1 MKKRLE
7 LVGVR
12 VDECERAVCDL
23 IGDAA
28 PYARVSAV
36 LRGEDAPSGDVELVR
51 DALWYLGFRCEVKS

>member
-1 MKKRLE
+1 
-7 LVGVR
+7 VGVR

-36 LRGEDAPSGDVELVR
+36 LRGEDAPVGDVELVR

>member
-1 MKKRLE
+1 MKRRLL

-36 LRGEDAPSGDVELVR
+36 LRGEDAPVGDVELVR